1 MWTGF
6 ASEGKILRTSSCA
19 KRREWPV
26 GLCVSVCCR
35 ARVLRNPH
43 SVGVHVKVIF
53 FSNRFLS
60 LQQQQADG
68 YGGPPPSP
76 VVAGSWGDR
85 AGYVDD
91 GYMRQDPN
99 ILPAAGTPLAST
111 ASGNGE
117 AAGFMVSTGG

>member
-1 MWTGF
+1 MCLCVC
-6 ASEGKILRTSSCA
+6 IVLRLRSSC
-19 KRREWPV
+19 
-26 GLCVSVCCR
+26 CVLPSVVR
-35 ARVLRNPH
+35 ACPLTLLFCALPA
-43 SVGVHVKVIF
+43 
-53 FSNRFLS
+53 LS

-91 GYMRQDPN
+91 GGYMRQDPN
-99 ILPAAGTPLAST
+99 ILPGAGTPIAST
-111 ASGNGE
+111 ASANGE

>member
-1 MWTGF
+1 MCVCVCVLL
-6 ASEGKILRTSSCA
+6 ASCLF
-19 KRREWPV
+19 
-26 GLCVSVCCR
+26 
-35 ARVLRNPH
+35 
-43 SVGVHVKVIF
+43 VHVPN
-53 FSNRFLS
+53 FSIYRDAFLPCPCP

-85 AGYVDD
+85 AGYVDE

-99 ILPAAGTPLAST
+99 ILPGAGTPIAST
-111 ASGNGE
+111 TSANGE